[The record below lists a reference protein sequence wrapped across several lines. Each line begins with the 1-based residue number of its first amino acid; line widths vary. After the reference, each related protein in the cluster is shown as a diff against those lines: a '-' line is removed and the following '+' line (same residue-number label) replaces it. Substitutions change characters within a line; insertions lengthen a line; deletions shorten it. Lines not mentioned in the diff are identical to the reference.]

1 MNPGKNQVFDYVIIG
16 GGSAGCVLA
25 NRLSANPD
33 VSVCLLEAGPCDS
46 SPLIHVPLAM
56 PALFN
61 HPVLN
66 WRMSTVPQTGAGKR
80 SIYVPRGKVLG
91 GSSALNGMVYQRGH
105 PSDYDDWAKAGNA
118 GWSFKEVLPYFLKS
132 ENNEIWKNSP
142 FHGVAGPLVVTDLKT
157 RSRTTE
163 RFIAAGES
171 LGYPRCEDFNADNPE
186 GFGYRQVTQRNGL
199 RMSVSRAY
207 LTPVKKRPNLR
218 IVTGA
223 LVDRVTF
230 EGRRATGA
238 RFLVDGAW
246 QTFEARR
253 EVLLSAGVFGSP
265 QILQRSGIGAADEL
279 RALGI
284 GVLHDLPGVGENLQD
299 HAAISLSYD
308 TNNTEPY
315 GLSWK
320 VVPRLA
326 WDGIQYLLFRRGIIS
341 SNVLEGNAFVRTN
354 PALSRPDIQFS
365 FMPARRNP
373 QRNVG
378 FGHGFAMSTVVLR
391 PHSRGSVR
399 LAGKAAD
406 EQPLIDF
413 GLLSDERDVRLILQ
427 GLRIARRVLN
437 AEPFAPYKGRESL
450 PGAAVA
456 DDQSLIEFIRNNCGT
471 TFHPVGTCAM
481 GSGPSHV
488 VDARLAVHGIEGLR
502 VIDASIM
509 PNLIGGNTN
518 GPTVM
523 IAEKAADLI
532 LAQG

>member
-1 MNPGKNQVFDYVIIG
+1 MTSPAAVFDYVIIG

-33 VSVCLLEAGPCDS
+33 VSVCLLEAGPSDS

-61 HPVLN
+61 HPVMN
-66 WRMSTVPQTGAGKR
+66 WRMSTVPQTGAGNR
-80 SIYVPRGKVLG
+80 SIFVPRGKVLG
-91 GSSALNGMVYQRGH
+91 GSSSINGMVYQRGH
-105 PSDYDDWAKAGNA
+105 PSDYNEWAHAGNA
-118 GWSFKEVLPYFLKS
+118 GWAYKDVLLYFLKS
-132 ENNEIWKNSP
+132 ETNEIWKNSP

-157 RSRTTE
+157 RSRATD

-171 LGYPRCEDFNADNPE
+171 LGYRRCEDFNTDHPE
-186 GFGYRQVTQRNGL
+186 GFGYRQVTQHNGL
-199 RMSVSRAY
+199 RISVSKAY
-207 LTPVKKRPNLR
+207 LTPVKNRPNLS

-223 LVDRVTF
+223 LVDRITF
-230 EGRRATGA
+230 QERRATGV
-238 RFLVDGAW
+238 RFLVGGTW
-246 QTFEARR
+246 QIFSARR
-253 EVLLSAGVFGSP
+253 EVLLSAGVFCSP
-265 QILQRSGIGAADEL
+265 QILQRSGVGAAADL
-279 RALGI
+279 QVLGI
-284 GVLHDLPGVGENLQD
+284 DVVHDLPGVGENLQD

-341 SNVLEGNAFVRTN
+341 SNVLEGNAFVRTH

-373 QRNVG
+373 KRNVG
-378 FGHGFAMSTVVLR
+378 FGHGYGMSTIVLR
-391 PHSRGSVR
+391 PYSRGSVR

-413 GLLSDERDVRLILQ
+413 GLLSDERDVRTILQ
-427 GLRIARRVLN
+427 GLKISRRVLN
-437 AEPFAPYKGRESL
+437 AEPFALYKGRESL
-450 PGAAVA
+450 PGAAVT

-481 GSGPSHV
+481 GYGPNHV

-502 VIDASIM
+502 VVDASIM
-509 PNLIGGNTN
+509 PTLLGGNTN

-523 IAEKAADLI
+523 IAEKAADMI

>member
-33 VSVCLLEAGPCDS
+33 VSVCLLEAGPRDS
-46 SPLIHVPLAM
+46 SLLIHVPLAM

-61 HPVLN
+61 HPVMN
-66 WRMSTVPQTGAGKR
+66 WRMRTVPQASASNR

-91 GSSALNGMVYQRGH
+91 GTSALNGMVYQRGH

-118 GWSFKEVLPYFLKS
+118 GWAFRDVLPYFLKS
-132 ENNEIWKNSP
+132 ETNEIWKNSP
-142 FHGVAGPLVVTDLKT
+142 FHGVTGPLVVTDLKT

-171 LGYPRCEDFNADNPE
+171 LGYSRCLDFNADNPE

-207 LTPVKKRPNLR
+207 LTPVKNRPNLR

-223 LVDRVTF
+223 LVDRIAF
-230 EGRRATGA
+230 KGRCATGV
-238 RFLVDGAW
+238 RFRVEGNWL
-246 QTFEARR
+246 TFEARR

-265 QILQRSGIGAADEL
+265 QILQRSGVGAAEDL

-284 GVLHDLPGVGENLQD
+284 DVVHDLPGVGENLQD

-320 VVPRLA
+320 VAPRLA

-341 SNVLEGNAFVRTN
+341 SNVLEGNAFVRTD
-354 PALSRPDIQFS
+354 PGLSRPDIQFS

-378 FGHGFAMSTVVLR
+378 FGHGYAMSTVVLR

-399 LAGKAAD
+399 IADKAAD
-406 EQPLIDF
+406 EQPLIDI

-427 GLRIARRVLN
+427 GLKIARRVLN
-437 AEPFAPYKGRESL
+437 AEPLALYKGQESL
-450 PGAAVA
+450 PGAAVT
-456 DDQSLIEFIRNNCGT
+456 DDQSLTEFIRNNCGT
-471 TFHPVGTCAM
+471 TYHPVGTCAM
-481 GSGPSHV
+481 GSGPNHV
-488 VDARLAVHGIEGLR
+488 VDARLTVHGIEGLR

-509 PNLIGGNTN
+509 PTIIGGNTN

-532 LAQG
+532 LHQG